1 MARWKNLPDVIFS
14 DIMMMIG
21 LNSFE
26 DLHRCRQVS
35 QSWNVMISEMTKYK
49 KVTIRKKAE
58 ILVSRISF
66 SSYESFSK
74 IVTAARLAHHGLHGS
89 VYRVYLC
96 DMDLASVP
104 AEHLASLSSC
114 VTRSVDITNVS
125 NCDLTSILDS
135 VKCDMLS
142 ISSQTL
148 SIEETQALVRA
159 MESRVKWVRLG
170 EEGEVSLDI
179 IALTQYNGQGKCRM
193 VNYTEYNDTADR
205 YREVVRSWVEK
216 INWRVTGGSGL
227 VKISHYTFKC
237 VSTHF
242 KSFK

>member
-1 MARWKNLPDVIFS
+1 MASWKSLPDVVFC

-35 QSWNVMISEMTKYK
+35 QSWNVMLSEITKYK

-89 VYRVYLC
+89 VNHVYLC
-96 DMDLASVP
+96 DVDLASVP

-114 VTRSVDITNVS
+114 VTRSVDIKNVADES
-125 NCDLTSILDS
+125 ERRKQAVQLD
-135 VKCDMLS
+135 
-142 ISSQTL
+142 
-148 SIEETQALVRA
+148 R
-159 MESRVKWVRLG
+159 
-170 EEGEVSLDI
+170 I
-179 IALTQYNGQGKCRM
+179 I
-193 VNYTEYNDTADR
+193 
-205 YREVVRSWVEK
+205 
-216 INWRVTGGSGL
+216 
-227 VKISHYTFKC
+227 
-237 VSTHF
+237 
-242 KSFK
+242 